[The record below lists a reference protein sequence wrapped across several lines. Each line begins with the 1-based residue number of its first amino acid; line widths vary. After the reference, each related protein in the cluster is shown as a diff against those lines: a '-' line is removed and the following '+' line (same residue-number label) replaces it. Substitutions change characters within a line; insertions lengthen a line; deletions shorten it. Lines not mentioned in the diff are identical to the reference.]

1 MRNGVRIFAA
11 TLLGS
16 LAVTPGAYAAEG
28 GASFYLLG
36 SRGPMAGFTPPPG
49 VYLQNDMYLYSGNA
63 NIDLELG
70 GNPIGGVDADIF
82 VNLSTSLWVSQWQVM
97 GGNLAFTATLP
108 IGGPDIQGTL
118 GPLSVSDNIIT
129 LGDPVFGSFIGW
141 HSGNFH
147 WQTGVSVNL
156 PLGDYREGEIAN
168 MSLNHWA
175 TDLYVSAT
183 WLNPATGLELSGAT
197 GITFN
202 GENHATD
209 YKNGTEFH
217 VEAAIDQHFSEAF
230 DLGII
235 GYYYDQLSGDT
246 GSGVP
251 AILDGF
257 EGRVAAIGGTAG
269 FNFKVGEVPVS
280 TRLKYFHEFDVENR
294 LKGDSIFLTVA
305 LPVWAPGK

>member
-1 MRNGVRIFAA
+1 MRNGVRILAV

-16 LAVTPGAYAAEG
+16 LATTPGVYAAEG

-49 VYLQNDMYLYSGNA
+49 VFLQNDMYLYSGNA
-63 NIDLELG
+63 NIDLDLG
-70 GNPIGGVDADIF
+70 GNLVGDVDADIF
-82 VNLSTSLWVSQWQVM
+82 INLSTGLWVSPWQAM
-97 GGNLAFTATLP
+97 GGNLAFTATLL
-108 IGGPDIQGTL
+108 IGGPDIQGSL
-118 GPLSVSDNIIT
+118 GPLSVSDSIIT
-129 LGDPVFGSFIGW
+129 LVDPVLGSFIGW

-168 MSLNHWA
+168 MSLNHWS

-217 VEAAIDQHFSEAF
+217 FEGAIDQHFSEAF
-230 DLGII
+230 DVGIV
-235 GYYYDQLSGDT
+235 GYYYDQLSADT

-280 TRLKYFHEFDVENR
+280 TRLKYFHELDVENR